1 MFQIRAPQ
9 VQDVMAHCKCPGH
22 ICGLSGLGVCSISPN
37 GPDLEIGGQDLQ
49 VEIEEPSSCGVLGEA
64 DRSAVSGWPWRL
76 N

>member
-1 MFQIRAPQ
+1 
-9 VQDVMAHCKCPGH
+9 MAHCKCPGH

-49 VEIEEPSSCGVLGEA
+49 VEIEEPSSYGVLGEA
-64 DRSAVSGWPWRL
+64 DRSAGSGWPWCL